1 MEGQQNGTGW
11 DKKGKHGKKSAEK
24 DRKEQKRT
32 PDRIGIRVGGNKL
45 CQERT

>member
-1 MEGQQNGTGW
+1 MGQDGTNRVSM
-11 DKKGKHGKKSAEK
+11 GKKSAEK